1 MPSCSPFLPA
11 FLLLA
16 LATAVRAQPAPCL
29 TTGPNLIVNGD
40 FEQGYFAFTS
50 DFGRGLNNATLG
62 NCDTQGWILVAQVD
76 PHANGPGCKIYPFY
90 LSGQYGSPNT
100 PTSADPND
108 VSNTSVI
115 SNLDCEFPLPDH
127 TTGNGFFL
135 TIDPDAIPG
144 RAYWKQTI
152 EVCPQTNYVF
162 SVWVRNVSPGCGL
175 PAPFFHFEVG
185 GVPINP
191 PTSYPD
197 CEWVNT
203 SAHWQSGNLSGPVQI
218 QLVNDQPGCI
228 ANDVAIDDVFF
239 GICNGAI
246 LNSTP
251 VFEFCGDSLG
261 ADAVLSGSSYGF
273 VNPQFQWQRL
283 DAQAG
288 AWTNIAGA
296 TDSML
301 VFLNATAADAG
312 TYRFISWPGGIP
324 LADACSFAI
333 SPYSRIIAHPEYD
346 QALEINIICEGDSY
360 AGYSATGQYLDTF
373 QSIYGCDSIRLLTLH
388 VRPHYYNT
396 TRLTLCPGA
405 QYNFNGTILSESGI
419 YLDSLSTVFGCD
431 SLFRLE
437 LEIPPAAFL
446 GPDTTLCTADSYR
459 LTGPSPQTRW
469 SDGSTGPEL
478 LVTES
483 GVYTASF
490 TDTSGC
496 TVRDTIGVQFR
507 PKVYVPNAFSPND
520 DGTNDAFLPSLSAID
535 LAGYRMQ
542 IFDRWGDA
550 LFSSEDPGHG
560 WDGTSRS
567 RECVPAV
574 YIYLIEAITATCG
587 KTVWKGDVLLVR

>member
-1 MPSCSPFLPA
+1 MPTCSPLFPTL
-11 FLLLA
+11 FLLA
-16 LATAVRAQPAPCL
+16 LAAAVRAQPAPCI

-40 FEQGYFAFTS
+40 FEQGYYAFTS

-62 NCDTQGWILVAQVD
+62 NCDTQGWILVTQVD
-76 PHANGPGCKIYPFY
+76 PHVSNAACKVYPFF

-100 PTSADPND
+100 PTSPDPND
-108 VSNTSVI
+108 ISNTSVV
-115 SNLDCEFPLPDH
+115 SSMDCEFPLPDH
-127 TTGNGFFL
+127 TTGSGFFL
-135 TIDPDAIPG
+135 TIDPDALPG

-185 GVPINP
+185 GVPINT

-197 CEWVNT
+197 CAWVNT
-203 SAHWQSGNLSGPVQI
+203 SANWQSGNLSGQVEI

-246 LNSTP
+246 LNSQP

-273 VNPQFQWQRL
+273 VNPQFQWQRFNP
-283 DAQAG
+283 QTG
-288 AWTNIAGA
+288 AWTDIAGA
-296 TDSML
+296 TDSLL
-301 VFLNATAADAG
+301 VFPDATAADAG

-324 LADACSFAI
+324 LNNACSFAI
-333 SPYSRIIAHPEYD
+333 SPYSRIIAHPEYS
-346 QALEINIICEGDSY
+346 QALEVNICEGDAY
-360 AGYSATGQYLDTF
+360 AGYTDSGFYIDTF
-373 QSIYGCDSIRLLTLH
+373 QSIYGCDSIRQLTLN
-388 VRPHYYNT
+388 VRPHYQNT
-396 TRLTLCPGA
+396 ASLTLCPGA

-419 YLDSLSTVFGCD
+419 YFDTLYTVYGCD
-431 SLFRLE
+431 SLFYLD

-459 LTGPSPQTRW
+459 LRGPSPQTRW

-478 LVTES
+478 LITES
-483 GVYTASF
+483 GTYAASF
-490 TDTSGC
+490 TDPGGC
-496 TVRDTIGVQFR
+496 TVRDTIGVFFR

-520 DGTNDAFLPSLSAID
+520 DGLNDDFLPGFSAVELS
-535 LAGYRMQ
+535 GYRLE
-542 IFDRWGDA
+542 IFDRWGNA
-550 LFSSEDPGHG
+550 LFLSGEPDRG
-560 WDGTSRS
+560 WDGTSRG
-567 RECVPAV
+567 RDCLPAV
-574 YIYLIEAITATCG
+574 YLYLIEAITATCG
-587 KTVWKGDVLLVR
+587 KTVWSGDVLLVR

>member
-346 QALEINIICEGDSY
+346 QALEINICEGDSY